1 MERAEKV
8 SDKYWFQNMKYTF
21 ALVAFLLL
29 VVIFFL
35 WINSEAFTV
44 FGFAGR
50 VFDESVSSGE
60 TIGQFPRSK

>member
-35 WINSEAFTV
+35 
-44 FGFAGR
+44 
-50 VFDESVSSGE
+50 
-60 TIGQFPRSK
+60 